1 MDEFSDELIPE
12 NTEIPADRPPMKVA
26 LIVAMGKNREIG
38 KDNQLMWH
46 LAEDMR
52 FFKNTTAR
60 HYVIMGRKNFES
72 IPPKFRPL
80 PDRVNVIVTRD
91 PEYMYEECYTCNS
104 LEEAV
109 DMGRYNG
116 EDRVFII
123 GGGQIYKLAM
133 DAGIVDEM
141 FITEVNASFP
151 DADVFFPEFDP
162 SAWTREH
169 IQSGIEDST
178 NEFSFDIY
186 KYTKISP
193 AD

>member
-1 MDEFSDELIPE
+1 MDENPDLIPE
-12 NTEIPADRPPMKVA
+12 NPEIPEERTPMKIA

-38 KDNQLMWH
+38 RNNQLMWH

-52 FFKNTTAR
+52 FFKSTTLR

-72 IPPKFRPL
+72 IPIKYRPL
-80 PDRVNVIVTRD
+80 PDRVNIIISRD
-91 PEYMYEECYTCNS
+91 PEYMFEECYTYTS
-104 LEEAV
+104 VEEAIE
-109 DMGRYNG
+109 MGRYNG

-133 DAGIVDEM
+133 DAGLVNEM
-141 FITEVNASFP
+141 YITKVNAEFP
-151 DADVFFPEFDP
+151 DADVFFPEFNE
-162 SAWTREH
+162 SEWEQEH

-178 NEFSFDIY
+178 NEFSFEIY

-193 AD
+193 AV